1 MSYQEQANEKAGYR
15 PFDIATL
22 AYIGFQL
29 VIFAIYSRTNPGPY
43 DFLGMYLT
51 RFGLFSLYLA
61 AAMIVVIFSF
71 IPPSGAFKLIRLTY
85 PMFMITFFYEALKSQ
100 IFFIHGYPFDNT
112 IISIEHAILGFDS
125 SFALQR
131 FMSFSL
137 NEIMNFFYIS
147 YYFMVP
153 LIAILLA
160 FKGSWK
166 LLEKLT
172 LAVLVTFYISYG
184 IFILYPVVGPRL
196 YLSDIYYLPLLG
208 SYFTPLAQQIVESGG
223 LHGGAM
229 PSSHCA
235 VALVAIWFLVK
246 EFKHLK
252 IPGYFTLVMLC
263 ISTIYGRYHY
273 LSDVV
278 VGLFLGFLCIWLTA
292 RWQEWYFKNSEIVR
306 QSDVVE
312 PQKIT
317 VEG

>member
-1 MSYQEQANEKAGYR
+1 
-15 PFDIATL
+15 
-22 AYIGFQL
+22 
-29 VIFAIYSRTNPGPY
+29 
-43 DFLGMYLT
+43 
-51 RFGLFSLYLA
+51 
-61 AAMIVVIFSF
+61 
-71 IPPSGAFKLIRLTY
+71 
-85 PMFMITFFYEALKSQ
+85 
-100 IFFIHGYPFDNT
+100 
-112 IISIEHAILGFDS
+112 
-125 SFALQR
+125 
-131 FMSFSL
+131 
-137 NEIMNFFYIS
+137 
-147 YYFMVP
+147 
-153 LIAILLA
+153 
-160 FKGSWK
+160 
-166 LLEKLT
+166 
-172 LAVLVTFYISYG
+172 
-184 IFILYPVVGPRL
+184 
-196 YLSDIYYLPLLG
+196 
-208 SYFTPLAQQIVESGG
+208 
-223 LHGGAM
+223 M